1 MAGAAFGLLPLPFLY
16 AAADPEGGIAVN
28 VRQSLERWV
37 VWATRSMHLR
47 GKIVLFYGLIVIVP
61 TVLLAVGAGFL
72 TFHSVRDNYML
83 TIKEAVRQTA
93 QSIDF
98 RKESYDLLATRTA
111 TDGELVS
118 RLSRDYTDMIEQ
130 LETVNYVDRSFL
142 LTERYL
148 PGIEDF
154 RIYHSNENLVQDG
167 GLLWKP
173 ENRMLAGIRETEW
186 YDQTIN
192 GPDILS
198 WSNSRNDPRKLIVSR
213 KIMDGYGRM
222 YGAVYLLLD
231 YNDVFA
237 EPFNHPFSGAGDLY
251 IVDRNERI
259 IASSESSEIGD
270 RLSDS
275 SLRAY
280 WSHQNQV
287 KSPIDGKVLIVQR
300 LSDNWS
306 IAALV
311 HIDQMEQQSKRIYY
325 TVGVSVAILLLISI
339 FVIMAVL
346 KNVVWRL
353 RKLGNRMTDI
363 SHGVFEVTVKNR
375 NRDELGELEV
385 LFNSMSGRL
394 GRLVEENTQA
404 NLKEREQSFKALQAQ
419 INPHFIYNSLS
430 LIRWRAMDL
439 QDDVQLRTI
448 DALTTFYRLALNNR
462 VNVTRIRDEVEHLKA
477 YLEIQELR
485 YPDRVRVEWDIQTE
499 TMEYYTI
506 KLLLQPIVENC
517 YLHGGITQRPNARIR
532 ISVGRVGDT
541 VRFVIADNGAGMKPD
556 VLERVRAGD
565 YKGTNNGFGMN
576 NIRER
581 LRLYFGEE
589 GQLSIDSI
597 WSEGTTV
604 SIRIPVCEERPEIKR
619 GDNG

>member
-1 MAGAAFGLLPLPFLY
+1 M
-16 AAADPEGGIAVN
+16 N
-28 VRQSLERWV
+28 VKQTLERWILRG
-37 VWATRSMHLR
+37 TRSMHLR
-47 GKIVLFYGLIVIVP
+47 GKIVLFYGLIVFIP

-72 TFHSVRDNYML
+72 TFHSVRENYLL

-93 QSIDF
+93 QSIEF
-98 RKESYDLLATRTA
+98 RKQSYDLLATRTA
-111 TDGELVS
+111 TDGELIS
-118 RLSRDYTDMIEQ
+118 RLSRDYADMVEQ

-142 LTERYL
+142 LTAKYL

-154 RIYHSNENLVQDG
+154 RIYHTNGNLVQDG

-173 ENRMLAGIRETEW
+173 EDRMLAGIKESEW
-186 YDQTIN
+186 FEQTMASH
-192 GPDILS
+192 DILS
-198 WSNSRNDPRKLIVSR
+198 WTNAQNDPRKLIVSS
-213 KIMDGYGRM
+213 KIIDGYGRS
-222 YGAVYLLLD
+222 YGLVYLLLD

-237 EPFNHPFSGAGDLY
+237 EPFNHPFSGAGDMY
-251 IVDRNERI
+251 IVDKNERI

-270 RLSDS
+270 RLSSS
-275 SLRAY
+275 SLQPY
-280 WSHQNQV
+280 WKHQNKV
-287 KSPIDGKVLIVQR
+287 STPIGGKVLIVQK

-311 HIDQMEQQSKRIYY
+311 HIDQMEKQSKHIYY
-325 TVGVSVAILLLISI
+325 TVGASIAFFLFISV

-346 KNVVWRL
+346 KNVVWRI

-375 NRDELGELEV
+375 DNDELGELEV

-404 NLKEREQSFKALQAQ
+404 NLKEKEQSFQALQAQ

-439 QDDVQLRTI
+439 QDDMQLRTI

-462 VNVTRIRDEVEHLKA
+462 VNVTRIKDEVEHLKA
-477 YLEIQELR
+477 YLEIQQLR
-485 YPDRVRVEWDIQTE
+485 YPGRVSVEWDIE
-499 TMEYYTI
+499 EEALELYTI

-517 YLHGGITQRPNARIR
+517 YLHGGITNRPNAFIR
-532 ISVGRVGDT
+532 ISVRREEDSVHFRVS
-541 VRFVIADNGAGMKPD
+541 DNGKGIKPE
-556 VLERVRAGD
+556 VLDKVRNGS
-565 YKGTNNGFGMN
+565 YEGKNNGYGMN

-581 LRLYFGEE
+581 LRLYFGPE
-589 GQLSIDSI
+589 GRLAVDSV
-597 WSEGTTV
+597 WDEGTAV

-619 GDNG
+619 GEGT